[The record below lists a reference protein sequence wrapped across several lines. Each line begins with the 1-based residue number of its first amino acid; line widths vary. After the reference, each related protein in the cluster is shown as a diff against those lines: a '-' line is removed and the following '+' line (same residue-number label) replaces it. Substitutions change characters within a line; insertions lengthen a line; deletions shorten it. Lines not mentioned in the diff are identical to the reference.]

1 MKIRTRLS
9 LTFVGVVAAIL
20 LLFSFVVYAT
30 AEYFRQ
36 RDFYTQLSDK
46 AKNVARLLLDEDE
59 VNTRLLRIIERNNIT
74 ALPEEQINIYDENNQ
89 ILYSTRDSSIV
100 KPEVLSLIREKREVF
115 IRRTHAEIV
124 GFTHRHRNRN
134 YVLVAS
140 AYDRY
145 GIEEIGHLQTI
156 MVVGFLC
163 SLALVGA
170 IGWAYAGR
178 SLRPISN
185 VVREVDQ
192 ITASNLNQRLTAG
205 SDDDEL
211 AQLAHT
217 FNLMLDRVQEAFEV
231 QRNFVANASHELRTP
246 LTIIT
251 GQIEVTLLKRRTV
264 EEHEEKWKAA
274 LEVIQRMNKLTNN
287 LLDLTMVSLGATPLK
302 FSEVSID
309 EIIYQAAQMLMNRQ
323 LDYTVFFSFDG
334 EMDKLHPS
342 LTMEGNKS
350 LLYSAFFNLM
360 ENGCKFSEKKQIN
373 VILGA
378 NEQWVTIDFKDEGVG
393 ILESDIKSI
402 YEPFFRAEN
411 VKRIHGHGVG
421 LPLTYRIIQ
430 LHRGQIDVVSQIGQG
445 TTFTVRL
452 PKRF

>member
-9 LTFVGVVAAIL
+9 LTFVGVVATIL
-20 LLFSFVVYAT
+20 LLFSFVVFAT

-36 RDFYTQLSDK
+36 RDFYFRLSDK
-46 AKNVARLLLDEDE
+46 VKNTARLLLEEDE
-59 VNTRLLRIIERNNIT
+59 IDARLFRIIERNNLT
-74 ALPEEQINIYDENNQ
+74 ALPEEQINVYDPNNR
-89 ILYSTRDSSIV
+89 IVYSTRDSSIV
-100 KPEVLSLIREKREVF
+100 KPDVLALIRQKKEVF
-115 IRRTHAEIV
+115 FRQNKAEIV
-124 GFTHRHRNRN
+124 GFTYPYENQE

-140 AYDRY
+140 AYDQY
-145 GIEEIGHLQTI
+145 GIEEIGHLGTI
-156 MVVGFLC
+156 MVVGLIC

-170 IGWAYAGR
+170 VGWAYAGR
-178 SLRPISN
+178 FLRPISD
-185 VVREVDQ
+185 VVQQVDQ
-192 ITASNLNQRLTAG
+192 VTTSNLNQRVTAG
-205 SDDDEL
+205 NDHDEL

-217 FNLMLDRVQEAFEV
+217 FNLMLDRVQEGFEV

-264 EEHEEKWKAA
+264 EEHEAKWKAA

-287 LLDLTMVSLGATPLK
+287 LLDLTLVSLDSAPLK

-309 EIIYQAAQMLMNRQ
+309 EIIYQAAQMLMNRHP
-323 LDYTVFFSFDG
+323 DYSVVFSFEG
-334 EMDKLHPS
+334 EMETIQPS
-342 LTMEGNKS
+342 LTIEGNKS

-373 VILGA
+373 VTLGA
-378 NEQWVTIDFKDEGVG
+378 NDRWTMIEFKDEGVG
-393 ILESDIKSI
+393 IAEDDIKKI
-402 YEPFFRAEN
+402 YEPFFRAQN

-430 LHRGQIDVVSQIGQG
+430 LHRGQISVVSQIDQG
-445 TTFTVRL
+445 TTFLVRL
-452 PKRF
+452 PKKF

>member
-1 MKIRTRLS
+1 MKIRARLS

-20 LLFSFVVYAT
+20 VLFSFVVYAT
-30 AEYFRQ
+30 SEYFRQ
-36 RDFYTQLSDK
+36 QDFYLQLSDK

-59 VNTRLLRIIERNNIT
+59 INTRLLRIIERNNIT
-74 ALPEEQINIYDENNQ
+74 ALPEEQINVYDQNNQ

-100 KPEVLSLIREKREVF
+100 KPEVLTLIREKKEVF
-115 IRRTHAEIV
+115 FRKPQAEIV
-124 GFTHRHRNRN
+124 GFTHQHQNQE

-140 AYDRY
+140 AYDQY
-145 GIEEIGHLQTI
+145 GIEKIGHLRTI
-156 MVVGFLC
+156 MIVGLVC

-170 IGWAYAGR
+170 VGWAYAGR
-178 SLRPISN
+178 SLRPISD
-185 VVREVDQ
+185 VVRQVDQ
-192 ITASNLNQRLTAG
+192 ITASNLNQRVTAG
-205 SDDDEL
+205 NDHDEL

-264 EEHEEKWKAA
+264 EEHEAKWAAA

-287 LLDLTMVSLGATPLK
+287 LLDLTLVSFGATPLK

-323 LDYTVFFSFDG
+323 PDYSVVFSFDG
-334 EMDKLHPS
+334 DMDNVQPS
-342 LTMEGNKS
+342 LTLEGNKS

-360 ENGCKFSEKKQIN
+360 ENGCKFSEKKRVD

-378 NEQWVTIDFKDEGVG
+378 NERWVTVAFKDEGVG

-411 VKRIHGHGVG
+411 VKRVHGHGVG

-430 LHRGQIDVVSQIGQG
+430 LHRGQIHVESSVGKG
-445 TTFTVRL
+445 TTFLVRL
-452 PKRF
+452 PKTF

>member
-1 MKIRTRLS
+1 MKIRTRL
-9 LTFVGVVAAIL
+9 LVTFVGIVAAIL
-20 LLFSFVVYAT
+20 LLFSGVVYAT

-36 RDFYTQLSDK
+36 RDFYSRLSDK

-59 VNTRLLRIIERNNIT
+59 IDLRLFKIIERNNIT
-74 ALPEEQINIYDENNQ
+74 ALPEEQINVYDQRNR
-89 ILYSTRDSSIV
+89 ILYSTRDSAIV
-100 KPEVLSLIREKREVF
+100 KSEVLALIRTKKELFFRKNRS
-115 IRRTHAEIV
+115 EIV
-124 GFTHRHRNRN
+124 GFTYQHKNQE

-140 AYDRY
+140 AYDQY
-145 GIEEIGHLQTI
+145 GKEEIGHLGTI
-156 MVVGFLC
+156 MIVGLVC
-163 SLALVGA
+163 SLALVA
-170 IGWAYAGR
+170 AVGWAYAGR
-178 SLRPISN
+178 TLRPISD
-185 VVREVDQ
+185 VVKQVDQ
-192 ITASNLNQRLTAG
+192 ITASNLDQRVTAG
-205 SDDDEL
+205 SDHDEL

-274 LEVIQRMNKLTNN
+274 LGVIQRMNKLTNN
-287 LLDLTMVSLGATPLK
+287 LLDLTLVSLGATPLK
-302 FSEVSID
+302 FSEVSVD

-323 LDYTVFFSFDG
+323 SDYVVVFSFEG
-334 EMDKLHPS
+334 ESDQVQAS
-342 LTMEGNKS
+342 LTLEGNKS

-360 ENGCKFSEKKQIN
+360 ENGCKFSEKKRVY

-378 NEQWVTIDFKDEGVG
+378 SEQWVTITFKDEGIG
-393 ILESDIKSI
+393 ISETDLKSI

-430 LHRGQIDVVSQIGQG
+430 LHRGQIHVSSQIGRG
-445 TTFTVRL
+445 TTFMIRL
-452 PKRF
+452 PKTF

>member
-1 MKIRTRLS
+1 MKIRSRLS
-9 LTFVGVVAAIL
+9 ITFVGVVAAIL

-36 RDFYTQLSDK
+36 RDFYLRLSDK
-46 AKNVARLLLDEDE
+46 AKNTARLLLDEDE
-59 VNTRLLRIIERNNIT
+59 INTRMLRIIERNNLT
-74 ALPEEQINIYDENNQ
+74 ALPEEQINIYNQNNQ

-100 KPEVLSLIREKREVF
+100 KDEVLSLIRKKKELFFRRNRAEV
-115 IRRTHAEIV
+115 V
-124 GFTHRHRNRN
+124 GFTYLHGGQE

-140 AYDRY
+140 AYDEY
-145 GIEEIGHLQTI
+145 GIEEIGHLGTI
-156 MVVGFLC
+156 MVVGLVC

-178 SLRPISN
+178 SLQPISE
-185 VVREVDQ
+185 VVRQVDQ
-192 ITASNLNQRLTAG
+192 ITASNLNQRVTAG
-205 SDDDEL
+205 NDHDEV

-217 FNLMLDRVQEAFEV
+217 FNLMLDRVQEGFEV

-264 EEHEEKWKAA
+264 EEHEAKWKSA

-287 LLDLTMVSLGATPLK
+287 LLNLTLVSLEATPLK
-302 FSEVSID
+302 FSQVAID
-309 EIIYQAAQMLMNRQ
+309 EVIYQAAQMLMNRQ
-323 LDYTVFFSFDG
+323 PDYSVVFSFDG
-334 EMDKLHPS
+334 EIEKIQPS
-342 LTMEGNKS
+342 LTIEGNTS

-360 ENGCKFSEKKQIN
+360 ENGCKFSEKKR
-373 VILGA
+373 VDVVLDA
-378 NEQWVTIDFKDEGVG
+378 NAQWITIAFKDEGVG
-393 ILESDIKSI
+393 IAEDDIKNI
-402 YEPFFRAEN
+402 YEPFFRAQN

-430 LHRGQIDVVSQIGQG
+430 LHRGQIQVASELDKG
-445 TTFTVRL
+445 TTFVVRL
-452 PKRF
+452 PKKF

>member
-1 MKIRTRLS
+1 MPGGHSVQFPTLS
-9 LTFVGVVAAIL
+9 
-20 LLFSFVVYAT
+20 
-30 AEYFRQ
+30 E
-36 RDFYTQLSDK
+36 
-46 AKNVARLLLDEDE
+46 
-59 VNTRLLRIIERNNIT
+59 
-74 ALPEEQINIYDENNQ
+74 
-89 ILYSTRDSSIV
+89 
-100 KPEVLSLIREKREVF
+100 
-115 IRRTHAEIV
+115 
-124 GFTHRHRNRN
+124 
-134 YVLVAS
+134 
-140 AYDRY
+140 
-145 GIEEIGHLQTI
+145 
-156 MVVGFLC
+156 
-163 SLALVGA
+163 
-170 IGWAYAGR
+170 
-178 SLRPISN
+178 
-185 VVREVDQ
+185 EVDQ

-323 LDYTVFFSFDG
+323 LDYTVVFSFDG
-334 EMDKLHPS
+334 EMDKIHPS

-360 ENGCKFSEKKQIN
+360 ENGCKFSDKKRVN

-378 NEQWVTIDFKDEGVG
+378 NDQWVTIDVKDEGVG

-430 LHRGQIDVVSQIGQG
+430 LHRGQIDVVSQIGYG